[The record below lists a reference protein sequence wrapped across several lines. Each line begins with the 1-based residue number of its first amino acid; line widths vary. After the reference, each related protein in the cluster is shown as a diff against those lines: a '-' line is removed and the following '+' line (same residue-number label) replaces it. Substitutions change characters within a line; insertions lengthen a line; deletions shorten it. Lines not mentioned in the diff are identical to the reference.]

1 MSAFKGKR
9 VVLQVENKE
18 IRPCQG
24 WLPREID
31 DRTEIC
37 RMTRRYL
44 GKEKV
49 QHSGREE
56 RHTQK
61 PCGRKEHHTLKELY

>member
-49 QHSGREE
+49 QHSG
-56 RHTQK
+56 
-61 PCGRKEHHTLKELY
+61 